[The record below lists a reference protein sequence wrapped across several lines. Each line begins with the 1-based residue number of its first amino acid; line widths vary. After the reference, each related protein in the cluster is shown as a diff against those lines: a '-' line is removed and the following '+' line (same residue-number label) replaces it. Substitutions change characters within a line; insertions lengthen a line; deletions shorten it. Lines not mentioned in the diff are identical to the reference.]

1 MPDNQ
6 GLIAHLAKYGKLK
19 TQDWDYL
26 ANAFEFETGE
36 KARKVWSW
44 YKKKHGIE
52 TIKQDRAEYV
62 TNLENKV
69 TEFSVE
75 GNKAEIKGQ
84 FTDEIKTLEEL
95 ISKCN
100 IDTTIW
106 KIDRYIQNY
115 WGNSKTPHW
124 QVKAWLSKITE
135 KEVFQQSFQD
145 FLSTYTVKHYSY
157 PLCVQ
162 NPLLE
167 KTCLIINKQDE
178 HINKLDIQGN
188 NSMDDRWKVS
198 HGRIKEIVHE
208 VKRSSYLQK
217 IIYIVGSD
225 QFNSEWTKATVKGTP
240 QENVLPYQD
249 SFQKVCDFEL
259 LTIKELLLHSD
270 EVEVVYVS
278 GNHDE
283 YVGWH
288 LISWLKA
295 YLKDEQRIT
304 FDISPRYRKYAKF
317 GSSAIMFNHGD
328 VMKAEQLASVF
339 PQEFKGSWSDCEF
352 QYIFTGDKHN
362 EMSKD
367 IQGIQWYQLSALST
381 AISLWDDKRGYSN
394 SRRELTAFLINENKG
409 LTNIYKR
416 PIY

>member
-145 FLSTYTVKHYSY
+145 FLSTYQSGYIPVSYS
-157 PLCVQ
+157 PTNL
-162 NPLLE
+162 PSS
-167 KTCLIINKQDE
+167 CLVINKQDE
-178 HINKLDIQGN
+178 HINKFDINGD
-188 NSMDDRWKVS
+188 NSMEIRALRS
-198 HGRIKEIVHE
+198 LSRIKSIVEEARTTHE
-208 VKRSSYLQK
+208 LSK
-217 IIYIVGSD
+217 IVYIVGSD

-240 QENVLPYQD
+240 QENVCSYQD
-249 SFQKVCDFEL
+249 SFQLACDYEAN
-259 LTIKELLLHSD
+259 TIIGLLLSAKYVD
-270 EVEVVYVS
+270 VVYVS

-288 LISWLKA
+288 LIHWLSA
-295 YLKDEQRIT
+295 YFADEKRVT
-304 FDISPRYRKYAKF
+304 FDISPKYRKYSRY
-317 GSSAIMFNHGD
+317 GNSAIMFNHGD
-328 VMKAEQLASVF
+328 VMKPEQLAAVF
-339 PQEFKGSWSDCEF
+339 PQEFRSGWSDCSF
-352 QYIFTGDKHN
+352 QYIFTGDKHT
-362 EMSKD
+362 ELSKD
-367 IQGIQWYQLSALST
+367 MNGIQLYQLSALST
-381 AISLWDDKRGYSN
+381 ATSQWDDKRGYSN
-394 SRRELTAFLINENKG
+394 SKRELTAFLIDASNG

-416 PIY
+416 PI